1 MDNHIAE
8 FLAII
13 DRLRD
18 MGEEYKEHKVEA
30 FLLGSLVDNC
40 HTIVSALEVR
50 SEEDLTLD
58 MVKEKLLQEA
68 KRQCEAST
76 SQEFMLK
83 AEFKKMA
90 RSIPKC
96 FNCDIEGI
104 FYMDQEE
111 YINNCARTSYGRC

>member
-1 MDNHIAE
+1 MELQEGQSMDNHIAE

-50 SEEDLTLD
+50 SEEDITLD
-58 MVKEKLLQEA
+58 MVKEKLL
-68 KRQCEAST
+68 
-76 SQEFMLK
+76 
-83 AEFKKMA
+83 
-90 RSIPKC
+90 
-96 FNCDIEGI
+96 
-104 FYMDQEE
+104 
-111 YINNCARTSYGRC
+111 